1 MSEIVPPQMSDDQRR
16 AALMQANKIR
26 RQRADDKDLIKS
38 RQLDARSVLLNPP
51 EHWKGSRIA
60 YLLRSVPGVG
70 RTKIERILHDNGVSP
85 VKTLGGL
92 SDQQRHRLASAL
104 DRYYQK

>member
-1 MSEIVPPQMSDDQRR
+1 MSEIVPPKMSDDQRR
-16 AALMQANKIR
+16 AALQQANLIR
-26 RQRADDKDLIKS
+26 RQRADDKDRIKA
-38 RQLDARSVLLNPP
+38 RQLDPRQILAAPP
-51 EHWKGSRIA
+51 EYWAGARIA

-92 SDQQRHRLASAL
+92 SDQQRERLARAL